1 MTPSLART
9 SCASTRVQRESQ
21 VLTSLRLRA
30 PGPWMS
36 PLNNPPDD
44 PFYRSST
51 MKKNSFD
58 VRFSYQDNF
67 FAAWTMLQKF
77 YHRPLREIPATYVI
91 RFKDES
97 QGVKRNLTR
106 TVAHPT
112 TWPAK
117 GWPLAL
123 EPVLRSCK
131 MQEASFE
138 TAGHQISTPLLFPNK
153 NSFAMRPNDFCLS
166 R

>member
-1 MTPSLART
+1 MYEKNQLIRTYKIYTWKWKTHYNDHDYLHWFRTIVVFVSSSSSLLPSIIYVFKYGALYENCFVKLISRMAD
-9 SCASTRVQRESQ
+9 SIQ
-21 VLTSLRLRA
+21 
-30 PGPWMS
+30 
-36 PLNNPPDD
+36 
-44 PFYRSST
+44 
-51 MKKNSFD
+51 
-58 VRFSYQDNF
+58 
-67 FAAWTMLQKF
+67 
-77 YHRPLREIPATYVI
+77 ATYVV

-106 TVAHPT
+106 SVAHPT

>member
-1 MTPSLART
+1 
-9 SCASTRVQRESQ
+9 
-21 VLTSLRLRA
+21 
-30 PGPWMS
+30 MS

-44 PFYRSST
+44 PFNRSSM
-51 MKKNSFD
+51 MKKDSFD
-58 VRFSYQDNF
+58 VRLSYQDNF
-67 FAAWTMLQKF
+67 YGKSYVDDSPKILSPSFKRNSSIQ
-77 YHRPLREIPATYVI
+77 ATYVV

-106 TVAHPT
+106 SVAHPT

-153 NSFAMRPNDFCLS
+153 NSFAMRPNNFYLS